1 MENCLGWE
9 INSKLKYFEL
19 NRTWKMN
26 NSIVTNTIL
35 VPGLRSNA
43 TIRRIGFL
51 VWILIFS
58 WMSGCSSK
66 DGKRPVQ
73 KADTSSRNISAQKS
87 KPASDS
93 KDKIII
99 FYGNSLTAGYGLDD
113 PNLAFPGLVQHKI
126 DSLHLPYKVI
136 NAGLS
141 GETTAGGLGR
151 IDWIL
156 REPVDIFVLELGGN
170 DGLRGIPVSETYKN
184 LQSIIDK
191 VSAKY
196 PPAKIILA
204 GMLAPPNMGRR
215 YTSEFRGTFKRL
227 ADKNKLLFI
236 PFLLESVGGE
246 PGLNQSDGIHPNLR
260 GHQIVAEN
268 VWKILAPVL

>member
-1 MENCLGWE
+1 
-9 INSKLKYFEL
+9 
-19 NRTWKMN
+19 MN
-26 NSIVTNTIL
+26 NSIVSNTIL
-35 VPGLRSNA
+35 IPALGSTNKRRH
-43 TIRRIGFL
+43 IRFL

-58 WMSGCSSK
+58 FMSGCNSK
-66 DGKRPVQ
+66 ESKRSEQ
-73 KADTSSRNISAQKS
+73 DADTGSQNAGAEKS
-87 KPASDS
+87 KPASPS
-93 KDKIII
+93 KDNFIV

-113 PNLAFPGLVQHKI
+113 PNLAFPGLIQHKI

-156 REPVDIFVLELGGN
+156 REPVNIFVLELGGN

-184 LQSIIDK
+184 LQAIIDK
-191 VSAKY
+191 VLAKY
-196 PPAKIILA
+196 PSAKIILA
-204 GMLAPPNMGRR
+204 GMLAPPNMGSR
-215 YTSEFRGTFKRL
+215 YTSQFRGTFKRL
-227 ADKNKLLFI
+227 AEKNKLLFI

-246 PGLNQSDGIHPNLR
+246 PALNQPDGIHPNLR

-268 VWKILAPVL
+268 VWKILAPAL